1 MPYRRNGRENVL
13 LCKLICVCSPAFLAG
28 VPHAQP
34 QNARRVRRLLREAS
48 MTARLEFDQLQ
59 SSAEA
64 LRRSISNRLMYGVGK
79 DAVTARP
86 QDWLHAAALAV
97 RDRLVQRWM
106 VTTRRQYDQ
115 DVKRV
120 YYLSMEFLIGRTFSN
135 ALLALGIY
143 DQMKEALAD
152 VGVDMESILDLEPD
166 AALGNGGLG
175 RLAACFLDSMA
186 TLGIPGF
193 GYGIRYDYGM
203 FRQQIVD
210 GEQVETPDYWLRAG
224 NPWEF
229 PRPEVLYHVHF
240 GGRTVQR
247 DGHVEWID
255 TQHVN
260 AMAYDTV
267 IPGYATDAT
276 NTLRLWSARSDE
288 ELDLSAFNQG
298 DYRRAVET
306 RNETENVS
314 RLLYPDDSTV
324 AGREL
329 RLRQEYFFV
338 CATMQDLIRRYM
350 RTHSS
355 LARFSDKVA
364 VHLNDTHPVL
374 AIPELIRLLVDVHHM
389 PWDEAMGHIHRIFS
403 YTNHTLMPEALETWD
418 VELMARL
425 LPRHLQIIYDINA
438 AFLGEASD
446 KGAHEL
452 DMIRRMSLVDESGQR
467 RVRMAHLAIVASH
480 KVNGVSKLHS
490 QLMQR
495 DIFADFARLYPDR
508 FTNVTNGITPRRWLA
523 QANPPLARLID
534 ESIGTKWRTDLPELA
549 ALGKLSGDA
558 VFVAAFRA
566 AKRCNKVRLAQRIM
580 QRAGIVCDPDAL
592 FDMQVKRIHEY
603 KRQLL
608 NVLHVIVRYNRIVA
622 DPQRDWVPR
631 VVLFA
636 GKAASA
642 YRMAKTIIKLIND
655 VAVKVNNDPVVG
667 ERLKVVFAPN
677 YGVSVAE
684 IMIPAASLSEQI
696 STAGTEASGT
706 GNMKL
711 ALNGALT
718 IGTLDGANIEIGE
731 SVGAENIFIF
741 GNTAEQVD
749 ALRAAGYRPR
759 EIYEKNAELRN
770 ALDQIR
776 TGFFSPGDPA
786 RFSEIF
792 HTLVDWGDHYFVLAD
807 FAAFIAAQEA
817 VDRRFVDV
825 PGWTAS
831 AIANVA
837 GMGQFSSDRAISEY
851 ARDIWRVK
859 PIDMN

>member
-1 MPYRRNGRENVL
+1 
-13 LCKLICVCSPAFLAG
+13 
-28 VPHAQP
+28 
-34 QNARRVRRLLREAS
+34 
-48 MTARLEFDQLQ
+48 MTAAGLEFDQLK
-59 SSAEA
+59 SSADA

-115 DVKRV
+115 DAKRV

-143 DQMKEALAD
+143 DEMKEALAD
-152 VGVDMESILDLEPD
+152 VGVDMESVIDLEPD

-210 GEQVETPDYWLRAG
+210 GEQVEAPDYWLRAG

-229 PRPEVLYHVHF
+229 PRPEVQYRVHF
-240 GGRTVQR
+240 GGRTVQL

-276 NTLRLWSARSDE
+276 NTLRLWSARADE

-298 DYRRAVET
+298 DYQRAVEA
-306 RNETENVS
+306 RNISENVS
-314 RLLYPDDSTV
+314 RLLYPDDSTM

-338 CATMQDLIRRYM
+338 SATMQDLIRRYL
-350 RTHSS
+350 RTHSTF
-355 LARFSDKVA
+355 ARFSDKVA

-374 AIPELIRLLVDVHHM
+374 AIPELIRLLVDIHHM
-389 PWDEAMGHIHRIFS
+389 PWNEAMGHIGRVFS

-418 VELMARL
+418 LELLSRV
-425 LPRHLQIIYDINA
+425 LPRHLQIIFDINA
-438 AFLGEASD
+438 AFLHDASER
-446 KGAHEL
+446 GARDL
-452 DMIRRMSLVDESGQR
+452 DMIRRISLVDEFGQR
-467 RVRMAHLAIVASH
+467 RVRMAYLAVVASH
-480 KVNGVSKLHS
+480 KVNGVSRLHS

-495 DIFADFARLYPDR
+495 DIFADFARLFPER

-534 ESIGTKWRTDLPELA
+534 ESVGTQWRTDLPKLG
-549 ALGKLSGDA
+549 ALRKLCGDA
-558 VFVAAFRA
+558 SFEAAFRA
-566 AKRCNKVRLAQRIM
+566 AKRSNKVRLAQRVM
-580 QRAGIVCDPDAL
+580 LRRGMVLDPDAL
-592 FDMQVKRIHEY
+592 FDLQVKRIHEY

-608 NVLHVIVRYNRIVA
+608 NVLHVIVRYNRIREE
-622 DPQRDWVPR
+622 PQRDWVPR

-642 YRMAKTIIKLIND
+642 YRMAKTLIKLIND
-655 VAVKVNNDPVVG
+655 VGTKVNDDPVVG
-667 ERLKVVFAPN
+667 DRLKVLFVPN
-677 YGVSVAE
+677 YGVSIAE
-684 IMIPAASLSEQI
+684 MMIPAADLSEQI
-696 STAGTEASGT
+696 SMAGTEASGT

-718 IGTLDGANIEIGE
+718 MGTLDGANIEIGE
-731 SVGAENIFIF
+731 SVGQDNIFIF
-741 GNTAEQVD
+741 GNTSEQVD
-749 ALRAAGYRPR
+749 ALRASGYRPR
-759 EIYEKNAELRN
+759 QIYEENAELRT

-792 HTLVDWGDHYFVLAD
+792 HTLVDWGDHYLVLAD
-807 FAAFIAAQEA
+807 FAAFVAAQEA

-837 GMGQFSSDRAISEY
+837 GVGQFSSDRAIAEY
-851 ARDIWRVK
+851 VRDIWNVK
-859 PIDMN
+859 PIDMG

>member
-1 MPYRRNGRENVL
+1 
-13 LCKLICVCSPAFLAG
+13 
-28 VPHAQP
+28 
-34 QNARRVRRLLREAS
+34 
-48 MTARLEFDQLQ
+48 MTAIGLEFDQLKN
-59 SSAEA
+59 SAEA

-97 RDRLVQRWM
+97 RDRLVERWM

-152 VGVDMESILDLEPD
+152 VGVDMESVIDFEPD

-210 GEQVETPDYWLRAG
+210 GEQVEAPDYWLHAG

-229 PRPEVLYHVHF
+229 PRPEVQYHVHF

-247 DGHVEWID
+247 NGTVEWID

-267 IPGYATDAT
+267 IPGYATSAT
-276 NTLRLWSARSDE
+276 NTLRLWSARADE
-288 ELDLSAFNQG
+288 ELDLSAFNRG
-298 DYRRAVET
+298 DYQRAVEA
-306 RNETENVS
+306 RNESENVS
-314 RLLYPDDSTV
+314 RLLYPDDSTM

-338 CATMQDLIRRYM
+338 SATMQDLIRRYL
-350 RTHSS
+350 RTHSTFG
-355 LARFSDKVA
+355 RFSDKVA

-374 AIPELIRLLVDVHHM
+374 AIPELIRLLVDVHGM
-389 PWDEAMGHIHRIFS
+389 PWDEAMRHVGRVFS

-418 VELMARL
+418 IELLARL
-425 LPRHLQIIYDINA
+425 LPRHLEIIFDINA
-438 AFLGEASD
+438 TFLREANEQ
-446 KGAHEL
+446 GAHDL
-452 DMIRRMSLVDESGQR
+452 DMIRRISLVDEYGPR
-467 RVRMAHLAIVASH
+467 RVRMAYLAIVASH

-495 DIFADFARLYPDR
+495 DIFADFARLFPER

-534 ESIGTKWRTDLPELA
+534 ESIGTGWRSDLLELHG
-549 ALGKLSGDA
+549 LRKLRGDA
-558 VFVAAFRA
+558 SFEAAFRA
-566 AKRCNKVRLAQRIM
+566 AKRSNKVRLAQRIA
-580 QRAGIVCDPDAL
+580 QRLGVTVDPDAL

-608 NVLHVIVRYNRIVA
+608 NVLHVIVRYNRIVEN
-622 DPQRDWVPR
+622 PQRDWVPR
-631 VVLFA
+631 VVVFA

-642 YRMAKTIIKLIND
+642 YRMAKMIIRLIND
-655 VAVKVNNDPVVG
+655 VAAKVNNDPRVG
-667 ERLKVVFAPN
+667 DRLKVVFVPN

-684 IMIPAASLSEQI
+684 VLIPAANLSEQI

-718 IGTLDGANIEIGE
+718 MGTLDGANVEIGE
-731 SVGAENIFIF
+731 AVGPEHIFIF
-741 GNTAEQVD
+741 GHTSDEVD
-749 ALRAAGYRPR
+749 ALRATGYRPR
-759 EIYEKNAELRN
+759 QIYEENAELRT

-786 RFSEIF
+786 RFTEIF
-792 HTLVDWGDHYFVLAD
+792 HTLVDWGDHYLVLAD
-807 FAAFIAAQEA
+807 FAAFVAAQEA
-817 VDRRFVDV
+817 ADRRFLDV

-831 AIANVA
+831 SIENVA
-837 GMGQFSSDRAISEY
+837 AMGPFSSDRAIAEY
-851 ARDIWRVK
+851 GRDIWHVK
-859 PIDMN
+859 PIDLG

>member
-1 MPYRRNGRENVL
+1 
-13 LCKLICVCSPAFLAG
+13 
-28 VPHAQP
+28 
-34 QNARRVRRLLREAS
+34 
-48 MTARLEFDQLQ
+48 MTAVGLEFDQLK
-59 SSAEA
+59 SSADA
-64 LRRSISNRLMYGVGK
+64 LRRSVSNRLMYGVGK

-97 RDRLVQRWM
+97 RDRLVERWM
-106 VTTRRQYDQ
+106 TTTRRQYDQ
-115 DVKRV
+115 DAKRV

-143 DQMKEALAD
+143 EPMKEALSGL
-152 VGVDMESILDLEPD
+152 GVDMESLIDLEPD

-203 FRQQIVD
+203 FRQQIIN
-210 GEQVETPDYWLRAG
+210 GEQVEEPDYWLRSG

-229 PRPEVLYHVHF
+229 PRPEVQYPVHF

-247 DGHVEWID
+247 NGTVEWIE
-255 TQHVN
+255 THTVN
-260 AMAYDTV
+260 AMAYDTI
-267 IPGYATDAT
+267 IPGYATSAT
-276 NTLRLWSARSDE
+276 NTLRLWSARACE

-298 DYRRAVET
+298 DYQRAVEA
-306 RNETENVS
+306 RNVSENVS
-314 RLLYPDDSTV
+314 RLLYPDDSTM

-338 CATMQDLIRRYM
+338 SATMQDLIRRYL
-350 RTHSS
+350 RTHSTFG
-355 LARFSDKVA
+355 RFSDKVA

-374 AIPELIRLLVDVHHM
+374 AIPELIRLFVDVHHM
-389 PWDEAMGHIHRIFS
+389 PWDEAMGHIKRVFS

-418 VELMARL
+418 VELLGRL
-425 LPRHLQIIYDINA
+425 LPRHLEIIFDINA
-438 AFLGEASD
+438 AFLSEASASKE
-446 KGAHEL
+446 KGTHDL
-452 DMIRRMSLVDESGQR
+452 DFIRRISLVDEYGQR
-467 RVRMAHLAIVASH
+467 RVRMAWLAIVASH

-490 QLMQR
+490 QLMTR
-495 DIFADFARLYPDR
+495 DIFADFARLYPER

-523 QANPPLARLID
+523 QASPPLARLVD
-534 ESIGTKWRTDLPELA
+534 ETIGTQWRKDLFELG
-549 ALGKLSGDA
+549 ALRKVAGDA
-558 VFVAAFRA
+558 AFEEAFRA
-566 AKRCNKVRLAQRIM
+566 AKRENKVRLIRRMTARTGL
-580 QRAGIVCDPDAL
+580 AFNPDAL

-608 NVLHVIVRYNRIVA
+608 NVLHVITRYNRIVQS
-622 DPQRDWVPR
+622 PERDWVPR

-642 YRMAKTIIKLIND
+642 YRMAKTIIRLIND
-655 VAVKVNNDPVVG
+655 VAEKVNHDPVVG
-667 ERLKVVFAPN
+667 DRLKVVFVPN

-684 IMIPAASLSEQI
+684 LLIPAADLSEQI

-718 IGTLDGANIEIGE
+718 MGTLDGANIEIGE
-731 SVGAENIFIF
+731 AVGDDNIFIF
-741 GNTAEQVD
+741 GNTADQVD

-759 EIYEKNAELRN
+759 QIYEENAELRM

-776 TGFFSPGDPA
+776 RGFFAPDDPA
-786 RFSEIF
+786 RYQEIF
-792 HTLVDWGDHYFVLAD
+792 HTLVDWGDHYMVLAD
-807 FAAFIAAQEA
+807 YAAFVQAQETA
-817 VDRRFVDV
+817 DRRYVDLRS
-825 PGWTAS
+825 WAAS
-831 AIANVA
+831 AIENVA
-837 GMGQFSSDRAISEY
+837 GMGMFSSDRAIAEY
-851 ARDIWRVK
+851 AKEIWRTK
-859 PIDMN
+859 PIEMGR

>member
-1 MPYRRNGRENVL
+1 
-13 LCKLICVCSPAFLAG
+13 
-28 VPHAQP
+28 
-34 QNARRVRRLLREAS
+34 
-48 MTARLEFDQLQ
+48 MTAVGLEFDQLK
-59 SSAEA
+59 SSADA

-97 RDRLVQRWM
+97 RDRLVERWM
-106 VTTRRQYDQ
+106 ITTRRQYDQ

-135 ALLALGIY
+135 ALLALGIH

-152 VGVDMESILDLEPD
+152 VGVDLDSVIDLEPD

-203 FRQQIVD
+203 FRQQIIN
-210 GEQVETPDYWLRAG
+210 GEQVEAPDYWLRSG

-229 PRPEVLYHVHF
+229 PRPEVQYPVHF

-267 IPGYATDAT
+267 IPGYATSAT

-288 ELDLSAFNQG
+288 ELDLSAFNKG
-298 DYRRAVET
+298 DYQRAVEA
-306 RNETENVS
+306 RNVSENVS
-314 RLLYPDDSTV
+314 RLLYPDDSTM

-338 CATMQDLIRRYM
+338 SATMQDLIRRYL
-350 RTHSS
+350 RTHSTFG
-355 LARFSDKVA
+355 RFSDKVA

-374 AIPELIRLLVDVHHM
+374 AIPELIRLLVDIHHM
-389 PWDEAMGHIHRIFS
+389 PWDEAMGHIKRVFS

-418 VELMARL
+418 VELLARL
-425 LPRHLQIIYDINA
+425 LPRHLEIIFDINA
-438 AFLGEASD
+438 AFLREASE
-446 KGAHEL
+446 KGTHDL
-452 DMIRRMSLVDESGQR
+452 DFIRRISLVDEYGQR
-467 RVRMAHLAIVASH
+467 RVRMAYLAIVASH

-490 QLMQR
+490 QLMTR
-495 DIFADFARLYPDR
+495 DIFGDFARLYPER
-508 FTNVTNGITPRRWLA
+508 FTNVTNGITPRRWLG
-523 QANPPLARLID
+523 QASPPLARLVD
-534 ESIGTKWRTDLPELA
+534 DTIGTRWRTDLFELG
-549 ALGKLSGDA
+549 ALRKLAGDPA
-558 VFVAAFRA
+558 FEAAFRA
-566 AKRCNKVRLAQRIM
+566 AKRENKVRLIRRLTART
-580 QRAGIVCDPDAL
+580 GLPFDPDAL

-608 NVLHVIVRYNRIVA
+608 NVLHVITRYNRILA
-622 DPQRDWVPR
+622 EPERDWVPR

-642 YRMAKTIIKLIND
+642 YRMAKMIIRLIND
-655 VAVKVNNDPVVG
+655 VAEKINHDPVVG
-667 ERLKVVFAPN
+667 DRLKVTFVPN

-684 IMIPAASLSEQI
+684 VLIPAADLSEQI

-718 IGTLDGANIEIGE
+718 MGTLDGANIEIRDA
-731 SVGAENIFIF
+731 VGPDNIFIF
-741 GNTAEQVD
+741 GHTSDQVD
-749 ALRAAGYRPR
+749 ALRCSGYRSR
-759 EIYEKNAELRN
+759 QVYEENAELR
-770 ALDQIR
+770 AVLDQIR

-786 RFSEIF
+786 RYTDIF
-792 HTLVDWGDHYFVLAD
+792 HTLVDWGDHYLVLAD
-807 FAAFIAAQEA
+807 YAAFVEAQEA
-817 VDRRFVDV
+817 ADRRFVDV
-825 PGWTAS
+825 PAWTAS
-831 AIANVA
+831 AIENIA
-837 GMGQFSSDRAISEY
+837 GMGTFSSDRAIAEY
-851 ARDIWRVK
+851 ARDIWHTR
-859 PIDMN
+859 PIDLE

>member
-1 MPYRRNGRENVL
+1 
-13 LCKLICVCSPAFLAG
+13 
-28 VPHAQP
+28 
-34 QNARRVRRLLREAS
+34 
-48 MTARLEFDQLQ
+48 MTAVGLEFDQLK
-59 SSAEA
+59 SSADA

-97 RDRLVQRWM
+97 RDRLVERWM

-143 DQMKEALAD
+143 DQMKEALAG
-152 VGVDMESILDLEPD
+152 VGVDMETLIDLEPD

-203 FRQQIVD
+203 FRQQIIN
-210 GEQVETPDYWLRAG
+210 GEQVEAPDYWLRSG

-229 PRPEVLYHVHF
+229 PRPEVQYPVHF

-247 DGHVEWID
+247 DGHVEWIE
-255 TQHVN
+255 TTHVN

-267 IPGYATDAT
+267 IPGYATSAT
-276 NTLRLWSARSDE
+276 NTLRLWSARADE

-298 DYRRAVET
+298 DYQRAVEA
-306 RNETENVS
+306 RNISENVS
-314 RLLYPDDSTV
+314 RLLYPDDSTM

-338 CATMQDLIRRYM
+338 SATMQDLIRRYL
-350 RTHSS
+350 RTHS
-355 LARFSDKVA
+355 AFGRFSDKVA

-389 PWDEAMGHIHRIFS
+389 PWDEAMGHIKRVFS

-418 VELMARL
+418 VELLARL
-425 LPRHLQIIYDINA
+425 LPRHLEIIFDINA
-438 AFLGEASD
+438 AFLREASD
-446 KGAHEL
+446 KGAHDL
-452 DMIRRMSLVDESGQR
+452 DFIRRISLVDEYGQR
-467 RVRMAHLAIVASH
+467 RVRMAYLAIVASH

-490 QLMQR
+490 QLMTR
-495 DIFADFARLYPDR
+495 DIFADFARLFPDR

-523 QANPPLARLID
+523 QASPPLALLVD
-534 ESIGTKWRTDLPELA
+534 EAIGPNWRGDLF
-549 ALGKLSGDA
+549 ALDGLRKFSGDA
-558 VFVAAFRA
+558 AFGERFRA
-566 AKRCNKVRLAQRIM
+566 AKRENKLRLIERMSART
-580 QRAGIVCDPDAL
+580 GLSFNPDAL

-608 NVLHVIVRYNRIVA
+608 NVLHVITRYNRIVQQPEA
-622 DPQRDWVPR
+622 AWVPR
-631 VVLFA
+631 VVVFA

-642 YRMAKTIIKLIND
+642 YRMAKTIIRLIND
-655 VAVKVNNDPVVG
+655 VAEKINHDPVVG
-667 ERLKVVFAPN
+667 DRLKVVFVPN

-684 IMIPAASLSEQI
+684 VVIPSADLSEQI

-718 IGTLDGANIEIGE
+718 MGTLDGANIEICDA
-731 SVGAENIFIF
+731 VGNDNIFIF
-741 GNTAEQVD
+741 GHTSDQVD
-749 ALRAAGYRPR
+749 ALRCAGYRPR
-759 EIYEKNAELRN
+759 QVYEENAELRTV
-770 ALDQIR
+770 LDQIR

-786 RFSEIF
+786 RYSDIF
-792 HTLVDWGDHYFVLAD
+792 HTLVDWGDHYMVLAD
-807 FAAFIAAQEA
+807 YAAFVQAQEA
-817 VDRRFVDV
+817 ADERYVDTPR
-825 PGWTAS
+825 WTAS
-831 AIANVA
+831 AILNVA
-837 GMGQFSSDRAISEY
+837 GMGTFSSDRAIAEY
-851 ARDIWRVK
+851 ARDIWHTK
-859 PIDMN
+859 PVEQVG